1 VSLAT
6 DAYLTG
12 TASRSGSTPAVDLR
26 GVSAGYGSDR
36 VLAGIDLQIVRGE
49 FVGVVGP
56 SGSGKTTLLRV
67 LTGRADQHRG
77 EVRVLGQVV
86 RSGRPPARVGYV
98 PQLETIDW
106 DFPLTAEQV
115 VLLGD
120 TASSARVPWFSR
132 AERARARDLL
142 ARLGLDGMHARPIRE
157 LSGGQ
162 RQRMFLAR
170 ALQHRCDLLLLDE
183 PTSGVDLATRR
194 EVLRLLGELHHVGL
208 TVLLT
213 THDLNFVAAHLPRI
227 VCLNQRVTA
236 DGPPGEVLTPAS
248 LERTFGSPMRVL
260 HDGDRVVVADAE
272 AIPLHAGPDHEHDQP

>member
-1 VSLAT
+1 MSLAA
-6 DAYLTG
+6 DVDVMHAAG
-12 TASRSGSTPAVDLR
+12 RSGAAPAVDLR
-26 GVSAGYGSDR
+26 GVSAGYGPDR
-36 VLAGIDLQIVRGE
+36 VLSGIDLQIVRGE

-67 LTGRADQHRG
+67 LTGRADQHAG
-77 EVRVLGQVV
+77 QVRVLGQTV
-86 RSGRPPARVGYV
+86 RSGRSPARVGYV

-120 TASSARVPWFSR
+120 TASSRRVPWFSR
-132 AERARARDLL
+132 PERARARELL
-142 ARLGLDGMHARPIRE
+142 ARLGLDGLHARPIRE

-208 TVLLT
+208 TVVLT

-227 VCLNQRVTA
+227 VCINEHVTA
-236 DGPPGEVLTPAS
+236 DGPPAKVLTSAS
-248 LERTFGSPMRVL
+248 LEQTFGAPMRVL
-260 HDGDRVVVADAE
+260 HDGDRIVVSDAE
-272 AIPLHAGPDHEHDQP
+272 PIPLHAGPDHEQDQT

>member
-1 VSLAT
+1 VSIAADADVTGAT
-6 DAYLTG
+6 DRPR
-12 TASRSGSTPAVDLR
+12 TAPAVDLQ
-26 GVSAGYGSDR
+26 GVSAGYGPGR
-36 VLAGIDLQIVRGE
+36 VLTGIDLQIVRGE

-67 LTGRADQHRG
+67 LTGRADQHAG
-77 EVRVLGQVV
+77 QVRVLGQAV

-120 TASSARVPWFSR
+120 TASSRRVPWFSH
-132 AERARARDLL
+132 AERARARELL
-142 ARLGLDGMHARPIRE
+142 ARLGLDGLHARPIRE

-227 VCLNQRVTA
+227 VCLNERITA
-236 DGPPGEVLTPAS
+236 DGPPREVLTPAS

-260 HDGDRVVVADAE
+260 HDGGRVVVADAE
-272 AIPLHAGPDHEHDQP
+272 PIPLHAGPDHEQDQS

>member
-1 VSLAT
+1 VSIAT
-6 DAYLTG
+6 DADVTG
-12 TASRSGSTPAVDLR
+12 ASGQSVTSPAVELR
-26 GVSAGYGSDR
+26 GVSAGYGPNR
-36 VLAGIDLQIVRGE
+36 VLHGIDLHIVRGE

-77 EVRVLGQVV
+77 EVRVLGQTV
-86 RSGRPPARVGYV
+86 RGGRPPARVGYV
-98 PQLETIDW
+98 PQLESIDW

-120 TASSARVPWFSR
+120 TAFSRRVPWFSR
-132 AERARARDLL
+132 DERVRAREVL
-142 ARLGLDGMHARPIRE
+142 ARLGLDGVHARPIRE

-227 VCLNQRVTA
+227 VCLNEHVTA
-236 DGPPGEVLTPAS
+236 DGPPREVLTPAS

-272 AIPLHAGPDHEHDQP
+272 PIPLHAGPDHDRDRA